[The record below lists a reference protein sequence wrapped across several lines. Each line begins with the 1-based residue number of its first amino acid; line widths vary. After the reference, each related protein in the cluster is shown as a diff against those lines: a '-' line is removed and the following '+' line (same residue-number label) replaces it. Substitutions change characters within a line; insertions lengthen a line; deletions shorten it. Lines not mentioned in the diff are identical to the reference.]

1 VAYGAYPRK
10 GCATGARIGQVYLDL
25 TQATGGAKFPVCDKD
40 WRSMFEKLAQAVA
53 TKAPPS
59 CGYAIPAPPAGKTLD
74 PKLML
79 VWRQSNKTLITKAN
93 NPATC
98 QTGWHYDNSTAPKKI
113 ILCPQTCSALA
124 GGKIGI
130 EFGCL

>member
-53 TKAPPS
+53 TKAPRHVAMRFQHHQRARPWTRS
-59 CGYAIPAPPAGKTLD
+59 
-74 PKLML
+74 
-79 VWRQSNKTLITKAN
+79 
-93 NPATC
+93 
-98 QTGWHYDNSTAPKKI
+98 
-113 ILCPQTCSALA
+113 
-124 GGKIGI
+124 
-130 EFGCL
+130 